1 MDIPQLC
8 YGCMERIGEENT
20 CPYCGY
26 AQNTNPVSLHHL
38 HPGTILHDKY
48 LIGKVLGQGG
58 FGITYLAWDIRLDVK
73 LAIKEYFPHGLV
85 SRAPGT
91 SLVDPVSGESKGQL
105 EFGLKRF
112 LSEAKTLA
120 HFSEHPNIV
129 TVRDYFEGN
138 ETAYMVMN
146 YVEGVTLE
154 QYVKQTSKPL
164 SFQKTMQIIMPVLD
178 ALKAVHEAGI
188 LHRDISPDNIYI
200 DTKGRVQLI
209 DFGAARQ
216 ELQQLSRS
224 LSVIMKPGF
233 SPIEQYQSKGK
244 QGPWTDI
251 YAVAATIYRVIT
263 NDMPPESLD
272 RLTDDLL
279 LPPSHYGIEI
289 EESQEQALLK
299 ALSVRAENRHQNVSE
314 FQQDILED
322 PVSEKMKPSA
332 MQVSGLLQEE
342 VTPDSITP
350 PSVSLG
356 EEKPKSLFSSKAFII
371 GAGAAAVLL
380 IFAGLWNVIGGFG
393 DSAENDTGTLNGEIE
408 SSIAENGE
416 EQPLE
421 EEPPEEDIPLT
432 VGIPEGNQFIGCL
445 FPLSGVLSTFGENS
459 AEAAKLAEA
468 DINQL
473 LREEGRNWSLSLI
486 IEDTQT
492 DGATGLR
499 KMQELH
505 NQGIKFI
512 AGPQASGI
520 AGECLAFANASQVLF
535 ISPSATSPALAL
547 PDDWFFRFCA
557 DDSSQGP
564 SIAAVAQAAAV
575 EHLIIGW
582 RGDTW
587 GDGMQKTVT
596 SAAEEDGIS
605 TYTEGLRYDPSRE
618 VFTAEVARLDQ
629 RVTELVNRGIPLEQI
644 GFNLIAFEEAASFL
658 AEAAK
663 YPQLINIIW
672 IGTDGTALS
681 EAILSNQTASQ
692 FAIDAKLISPMN
704 RSYKMGESSKN
715 EHVRQ
720 QLISTLGREP
730 DAYSYYTYDIIWALA
745 LTIDRVGYDAV
756 AVREALPQVVDEW
769 SEIYG
774 ASGHI
779 VLNDAGDRAFAD
791 YDYWLI
797 NRSRQWEDVGFFEG
811 AKREINWKK
820 NIF

>member
-8 YGCMERIGEENT
+8 YGCMERIGEEKT

-26 AQNTNPVSLHHL
+26 VQNTAPVSLHHL

-58 FGITYLAWDIRLDVK
+58 FGITYLAWDIRLDIK
-73 LAIKEYFPHGLV
+73 LAIKEYFPHGMV
-85 SRAPGT
+85 SRAPGS
-91 SLVDPVSGESKGQL
+91 SLVDPVSGESKDQL
-105 EFGLKRF
+105 EFGLQRF

-120 HFSEHPNIV
+120 HFSDHPNIV
-129 TVRDYFEGN
+129 TVRDYFEDN

-154 QYVKQTSKPL
+154 QYVKQANKPL
-164 SFQKTMQIIMPVLD
+164 SFQQTMQIIMPALD

-200 DTKGRVQLI
+200 DTRGRVQLI

-279 LPPSHYGIEI
+279 VPPSHIGADI
-289 EESQEQALLK
+289 EESQERALLK
-299 ALSVRAENRHQNVSE
+299 ALSVRSEHRHQNVND
-314 FQQDILED
+314 FQQEIMQH
-322 PVSEKMKPSA
+322 PVAEKGKPAESQA
-332 MQVSGLLQEE
+332 SKSVQEE
-342 VTPDSITP
+342 VMPEPI
-350 PSVSLG
+350 PSPSELAS
-356 EEKPKSLFSSKAFII
+356 EEKPRPLFKSKAFLL
-371 GAGAAAVLL
+371 GAGAVATLL
-380 IFAGLWNVIGGFG
+380 VFVILWNIIGGFG
-393 DSAENDTGTLNGEIE
+393 DSADNDIGTLNGEIE
-408 SSIAENGE
+408 SSIVDNGE
-416 EQPLE
+416 EQELEEEPLE
-421 EEPPEEDIPLT
+421 EEMTLI
-432 VGIPEGNQFIGCL
+432 VGVPEGNQVIGCL

-459 AEAAKLAEA
+459 AEAARLAEA

-473 LREEGRNWSLSLI
+473 LKEEGSKWSLSLV

-505 NQGIKFI
+505 NQGVKFI

-520 AGECLAFANASQVLF
+520 AGECLAFANNNQVLY
-535 ISPSATSPALAL
+535 ISPSATSPALAI

-557 DDSSQGP
+557 DDSIQGP
-564 SIAAVAQAAAV
+564 SIAAVAEAAAV
-575 EHLIIGW
+575 EHLIIGR

-587 GDGMQKTVT
+587 GDGMQEAV
-596 SAAEEDGIS
+596 SDAALEAGIS
-605 TYTEGLRYDPSRE
+605 TYIDGLRYDPIKE
-618 VFTAEVARLDQ
+618 TFTAEVARLDQ
-629 RVTELVNRGIPLEQI
+629 QVTELANRGVPLEQI

-663 YPQLINIIW
+663 YPQLRNIVW
-672 IGTDGTALS
+672 IGSDGTAFS
-681 EAILSNQTASQ
+681 EAILSHPDASQ
-692 FAIDAKLISPMN
+692 FAIDVNFINPMG
-704 RSYKMGESSKN
+704 KFLQLGELSKY

-720 QLISTLGREP
+720 HLNTTLGREP
-730 DAYSYYTYDIIWALA
+730 DTYSFNTYDIIWALA
-745 LTIDRVGYDAV
+745 LTIDRVGYDPI
-756 AVREALPQVVDEW
+756 AVREMLPQVVDEW
-769 SEIYG
+769 SKIYG

-791 YDYWLI
+791 YDYWII
-797 NRSRQWEDVGFFEG
+797 NRSRQWEDVGFYDG
-811 AKREINWKK
+811 ANREINWKK
-820 NIF
+820 NIY